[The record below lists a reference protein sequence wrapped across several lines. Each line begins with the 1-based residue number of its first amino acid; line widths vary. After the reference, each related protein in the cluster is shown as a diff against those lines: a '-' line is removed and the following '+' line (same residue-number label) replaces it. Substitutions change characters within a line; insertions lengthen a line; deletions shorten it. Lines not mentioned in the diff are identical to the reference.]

1 MIYGQRD
8 DRWKNK
14 KIGNSNSSIGN
25 FGCTITCLAMLAGI
39 TPDDVNTRLTRVN
52 GYQVDLILWQKIKE
66 AIPWLEFEWRGYVY
80 ENDNVLLTIEREG
93 GCLVEVDYDG
103 KLDTPKDKHW
113 VLFIG
118 NQRMY
123 DPWTGRECATSK
135 YPIKTGYAV
144 IKVYNK
150 PIEEPVNDMTE
161 AEKKILQYIKESG
174 ATEGDV
180 RQGIAYVK
188 DGTVSKL
195 EKDVE
200 DLKTSLNSLEE
211 KVLEINLKL
220 EDKEENIL
228 AYQKDIKTAN
238 KTISKLS
245 EDLEVYKPYKARYES
260 KCLKTAD
267 KLTSFELFKLLISK
281 LSWKK

>member
-14 KIGNSNSSIGN
+14 KVGNSNSSIGN

-260 KCLKTAD
+260 KCLETAD